1 MEKKSAWE
9 ILSENGKT
17 EEVNKLSDSYI
28 EFLNSAKTEIESVK
42 WIEERAKEMGFKSIE
57 EVKSI
62 QPKSKLYAIA
72 RGRNIALIRIG
83 SRPIEE
89 GFKIVASHI
98 DAPRIDLKQIPV
110 FEDNELVLLETHYY
124 GGIKKYQWVAIP
136 LSLHIHLVKE
146 DGRVV
151 DITLG
156 EDEKSPAFT
165 IADLLPHLAA
175 KQMEKKIKEAITGES
190 LDILAG
196 SIPEPSPKEKDD
208 KKKERVKEHILR
220 ILKEEYDITEE
231 DFISADI
238 EVTPAFKA
246 QYVGFDKGLIGGYG
260 QDDRICAFAS
270 LQAILEH
277 SDTEYTTVALFV
289 DKEEIGST
297 GITGMKSPFLKG
309 IMRKIIKLTGKPI
322 DVEEILENS
331 KGISADV
338 TGGINPTYKD
348 VYELRNTPKIG
359 YGISITKFTG
369 SRGKAG
375 GSEATAEYMALIRR
389 IFNQNNVPWQTGE
402 LGKVDEGGGGT
413 IAQYMTNL
421 GIEVVDAGPPLL
433 GMHSPFEISSKADLY
448 ASYMGYK
455 VFYEKA

>member
-9 ILSENGKT
+9 ILSEKGRLK
-17 EEVNKLSDSYI
+17 EVDKLADNYI
-28 EFLNSAKTEIESVK
+28 RFLNSAKTEIESVR
-42 WIEERAKEMGFKSIE
+42 WIRRVAEESGFKSVE
-57 EVKSI
+57 ELKEI
-62 QPKSKLYAIA
+62 NSKDKLFATA
-72 RGRNIALIRIG
+72 RERNIALIRIG
-83 SRPIEE
+83 RKPLRE
-89 GFKIVASHI
+89 GFRIVASHI
-98 DAPRIDLKQIPV
+98 DAPRIDLKQVPL
-110 FEDNELVLLETHYY
+110 FQDSELALLETHYY

-146 DGRVV
+146 DGKVLDLV
-151 DITLG
+151 LG
-156 EDEKSPAFT
+156 ENEKEPAFT
-165 IADLLPHLAA
+165 IADLLPHLAQ
-175 KQMEKKIKEAITGES
+175 KQMEKKVKEAVTGEA

-196 SIPEPSPKEKDD
+196 SMPELSTKEEKNKEKEQV
-208 KKKERVKEHILR
+208 KKNILK

-231 DFISADI
+231 DFVSADI

-246 QYVGFDKGLIGGYG
+246 QYVGFDKSLVGGYG
-260 QDDRICAFAS
+260 QDDRICAFTS

-277 SDTEYTTVALFV
+277 TDTEYTTIALFV

-309 IMRKIIKLTGKPI
+309 VVRRLLRLMDEAT
-322 DVEEILENS
+322 DVEEVLESS

-348 VYELRNTPKIG
+348 VYEIRNTPKIG

-389 IFNQNNVPWQTGE
+389 IFNQNDVPWQTGE

-433 GMHSPFEISSKADLY
+433 GMHSPFEVSSKVDLY
-448 ASYMGYK
+448 SSYLGYK
-455 VFYEKA
+455 VFYESA